1 MSLGPREVG
10 ALKRCLEHPVSFARL
25 SGIKLRKYQRAVA
38 EAVFRSVEN
47 RRGDSLVVLFPRQ
60 SGKNE
65 LQAQL
70 EAYFL
75 LRYSRIGAELVK
87 VSPTWKPQS
96 LNAMRRLERVLETN
110 PLTAD
115 SWVKQQGYLYRVGA
129 ARQVFLSG
137 APEANIV
144 GATASLLLQV
154 DEAQDVHIDKFD
166 KDIAPMA
173 ASTNATRVFWGT
185 AWTDQT
191 LLARELEAARRLE
204 KQDGRRRAFVVD
216 ADRVTAEVPAY
227 GKFVENQVKRL
238 GRDHPMVRTQ
248 FFCETLA
255 EGGGLFTAA
264 RRAMMVGEHHSL
276 TRPLDGERYA
286 LLLDVAGEDSGENE
300 GSALSYPDRDRT
312 ALTVVRVLNHGRLPT
327 YETVFRKNWIG
338 VRFTLLYEELLALAR
353 YWWAACLVVD
363 ATGVGAGLAA
373 FLNAALPGRVIPFT
387 FTTASKSKLGWDFL
401 AQIDSGRYR
410 DHQDSTPQQAQ
421 FFEEAAACE
430 YAITP
435 GPERRLAWSVP
446 PGKRSSLGA
455 PLHDDWLISAALCAC
470 LDSRPWGGLTPP
482 QIIRAA
488 DPLVTMDQNW

>member
-10 ALKRCLEHPVSFARL
+10 ALKRCLDHPAAFARL
-25 SGIKLRKYQRAVA
+25 SGITLRKYQRAVA
-38 EAVFRSVEN
+38 EAIFTSVEN

-75 LRYSRIGAELVK
+75 MRYSRIGAELVK

-96 LNAMRRLERVLETN
+96 LNAMRRLERVLECN
-110 PLTAD
+110 PLLQG
-115 SWVKQQGYLYRVGA
+115 SWQKQHGYLYRVGA

-154 DEAQDVHIDKFD
+154 DEAQDVRIDKFD
-166 KDIAPMA
+166 KDINPMA

-204 KQDGRRRAFVVD
+204 KRDGRRRAFVVD
-216 ADRVTAEVPAY
+216 AERVAREVPAY
-227 GKFVENQVKRL
+227 GQFVENQINRL

-255 EGGGLFTAA
+255 EGGGLFTQA
-264 RRAMMVGEHHSL
+264 RRALMVGSHPSL
-276 TRPLDGERYA
+276 SRPQEGERYA
-286 LLLDVAGEDSGENE
+286 LLLDVAGEDAGLESG
-300 GSALSYPDRDRT
+300 GALSNPGRDRT
-312 ALTVVRVLNHGRLPT
+312 ALTVVRVLNEQRLPS
-327 YETVFRKNWIG
+327 YQVVYRKNWVG
-338 VRFTLLYEELLALAR
+338 QQHTRLYEEVLALAR
-353 YWWAACLVVD
+353 YWRAACLVVD

-373 FLNAALPGRVIPFT
+373 FLSAALPGRVLPFI
-387 FTTASKSKLGWDFL
+387 FTAASKSKLGWDFL
-401 AQIDSGRYR
+401 AQIDSGRYQEHC
-410 DHQDSTPQQAQ
+410 DANPQQTQ

-435 GPERRLAWSVP
+435 GPEHRLAWSVP
-446 PGKRSSLGA
+446 AGKRDSLGN

-470 LDSRPWGGLTPP
+470 LDSWPWGGSTAAH
-482 QIIRAA
+482 IIRAA
-488 DPLVTMDQNW
+488 DPLAEMDKNW

>member
-1 MSLGPREVG
+1 MSLGPREMG
-10 ALKRCLEHPVSFARL
+10 ALKRCLDHPAAFARL

-47 RRGDSLVVLFPRQ
+47 QRGDSLVVLFPRQ

-75 LRYSRIGAELVK
+75 MRYSRIGAELVK

-110 PLTAD
+110 PLLQGI
-115 SWVKQQGYLYRVGA
+115 WQKQQGYLYRVGA

-154 DEAQDVHIDKFD
+154 DEAQDVRIDKFD
-166 KDIAPMA
+166 KDINPMA

-191 LLARELEAARRLE
+191 LLARELEAARHLE
-204 KQDGRRRAFVVD
+204 KLDGRRRAFVVD
-216 ADRVTAEVPAY
+216 AEQVAAEVPAY

-264 RRAMMVGEHHSL
+264 RRAMMVGNHPSL
-276 TRPLDGERYA
+276 TRPRDGERYA
-286 LLLDVAGEDSGENE
+286 ILLDVAGEDAGENE
-300 GSALSYPDRDRT
+300 GSALRVPDRDRT
-312 ALTVVRVLNHGRLPT
+312 ALTVVRVLTEQRLPS
-327 YETVFRKNWIG
+327 YETVFRKNWVG
-338 VRFTLLYEELLALAR
+338 VKHTLLYEEVLALTRFWRAE
-353 YWWAACLVVD
+353 CLVVD

-373 FLNAALPGRVIPFT
+373 FLGAALPGRVLPFL

-410 DHQDSTPQQAQ
+410 EHTDPTPAQTQ

-446 PGKRSSLGA
+446 PGKRDSLGQ

-470 LDSRPWGGLTPP
+470 LDGRAWGGFTPA

-488 DPLVTMDQNW
+488 DPLAEMDKNW